1 MKFKTMLKIF
11 PAFVALSITG
21 CGNEGDPGNGN
32 TVYFQ
37 SSIKSAST
45 GAIFANIS
53 GASTSTMT
61 VLSAPNSM
69 SFTLQSYVYPHSTT
83 IPSSDIDINRIDF
96 AFTPLEYEP
105 GKTSPTFT
113 PTFRTILYSGRL
125 TPAGSLN
132 IENVPI
138 LDDYDLQQIYNSANT
153 ANPLIDNKILKY
165 KVDVTFTGKEV
176 NTGVNLSNTIN
187 VTAFVEKR

>member
-1 MKFKTMLKIF
+1 MKLQRTFMIF
-11 PAFVALSITG
+11 SVLIVLSITG

-37 SSIKSAST
+37 SSIKSATT

-53 GASTSTMT
+53 GNSIDAMT
-61 VLSAPNSM
+61 ILSGPNNM
-69 SFTLQSYVYPHSTT
+69 SFTLQSYVYTHSTT
-83 IPSSDIDINRIDF
+83 IPSSDIDIKRIDF

-105 GKTSPTFT
+105 GKTSPKFT
-113 PTFRTILYSGRL
+113 PTFKSILYSGRL

-138 LDDYDLQQIYNSANT
+138 LYGYDLQQIFDETNT
-153 ANPLIDNKILKY
+153 ALIDDKILKY
-165 KVDVTFTGKEV
+165 QVDVTFTGTEV
-176 NTGVNLSNTIN
+176 NTGVSLSNTIN
-187 VTAFVEKR
+187 VTAFVDVR